1 MATFLD
7 ILLLAAL
14 IVTTTGN
21 LISNFKGKKDNLFG
35 KAAFPLLML
44 LIPAF
49 YGTLVTQDSEPL
61 EQSPE
66 TIYKTSTKSIGVAAL
81 KKAQSESKMLKS
93 QEQSIDK
100 VSSSIESV
108 SQSMDAS
115 SKEEERQSSVKAS
128 EQVSIAASASKEEA
142 SRQAS
147 LSQQASSGNQDTSSA
162 DQVVTDESPK
172 IIGNINTKV
181 YHTPDQAGYRM
192 NAANATYFDN
202 ESQAIANGY
211 RKSKR

>member
-1 MATFLD
+1 MATFFN
-7 ILLLAAL
+7 ILLLAL
-14 IVTTTGN
+14 IVATTGN

-35 KAAFPLLML
+35 KTAFPLLML
-44 LIPAF
+44 LILAF
-49 YGTLVTQDSEPL
+49 YGTLVTQDPEPP

-81 KKAQSESKMLKS
+81 KKAQSESKMLKN

-100 VSSSIESV
+100 MSSSIESV
-108 SQSMDAS
+108 SQSMDA
-115 SKEEERQSSVKAS
+115 
-128 EQVSIAASASKEEA
+128 ASKEEA
-142 SRQAS
+142 SRQAA

>member
-1 MATFLD
+1 METIVD
-7 ILLLAAL
+7 ILLLVL
-14 IVTTTGN
+14 IVAAIGN
-21 LISNFKGKKDNLFG
+21 QILKFKGKKDNFFG

-44 LIPAF
+44 FILAF
-49 YGTLVTQDSEPL
+49 YGDLVTQEP
-61 EQSPE
+61 ETPKQATK

-81 KKAQSESKMLKS
+81 KKARSESKMLKRK
-93 QEQSIDK
+93 EQSIDK

-115 SKEEERQSSVKAS
+115 SKEEARQSSIKAS
-128 EQVSIAASASKEEA
+128 EQASIAASASKEES
-142 SRQAS
+142 SRQAA
-147 LSQQASSGNQDTSSA
+147 LSQQASSTNQDTSSA

-172 IIGNINTKV
+172 IIGNTKTKV
-181 YHTPDQAGYRM
+181 YHTPDQAGYKI

>member
-14 IVTTTGN
+14 IVATTGN

-49 YGTLVTQDSEPL
+49 YGTLVTQDPEPP

-100 VSSSIESV
+100 VSSS
-108 SQSMDAS
+108 
-115 SKEEERQSSVKAS
+115 KEEERQSSVKAS
-128 EQVSIAASASKEEA
+128 EQASIAASASKEEA
-142 SRQAS
+142 SRQAA
-147 LSQQASSGNQDTSSA
+147 LYQQASSGNQDTSSA

>member
-1 MATFLD
+1 M
-7 ILLLAAL
+7 
-14 IVTTTGN
+14 
-21 LISNFKGKKDNLFG
+21 FG

-49 YGTLVTQDSEPL
+49 YGTLVTQDPEPP

-100 VSSSIESV
+100 VSSS
-108 SQSMDAS
+108 
-115 SKEEERQSSVKAS
+115 KEEERQSSVKAS
-128 EQVSIAASASKEEA
+128 EQASIAASASKEEA

>member
-1 MATFLD
+1 
-7 ILLLAAL
+7 
-14 IVTTTGN
+14 
-21 LISNFKGKKDNLFG
+21 
-35 KAAFPLLML
+35 
-44 LIPAF
+44 
-49 YGTLVTQDSEPL
+49 
-61 EQSPE
+61 
-66 TIYKTSTKSIGVAAL
+66 
-81 KKAQSESKMLKS
+81 MLKS

-128 EQVSIAASASKEEA
+128 EQASIAASASKEEA
-142 SRQAS
+142 SRQAA
-147 LSQQASSGNQDTSSA
+147 LSQQASSGN
-162 DQVVTDESPK
+162 QVVTDESPK

>member
-1 MATFLD
+1 MAIFLD
-7 ILLLAAL
+7 ILLLAL
-14 IVTTTGN
+14 IVATIGN

-49 YGTLVTQDSEPL
+49 YGTLVTQEPEPP

-115 SKEEERQSSVKAS
+115 SGNHR
-128 EQVSIAASASKEEA
+128 SKPLNRLPLRPQLQKKKQA
-142 SRQAS
+142 NRPLFLNRLPQAIRTRQAPIR
-147 LSQQASSGNQDTSSA
+147 SSRTSRLKSSA
-162 DQVVTDESPK
+162 ISTQKSTIRLIK
-172 IIGNINTKV
+172 
-181 YHTPDQAGYRM
+181 PDTG
-192 NAANATYFDN
+192 
-202 ESQAIANGY
+202 
-211 RKSKR
+211 

>member
-1 MATFLD
+1 METIVD
-7 ILLLAAL
+7 ILLLVL
-14 IVTTTGN
+14 IVAAIGN
-21 LISNFKGKKDNLFG
+21 QILKFKGKKDNFFG

-44 LIPAF
+44 FILAF
-49 YGTLVTQDSEPL
+49 YGDLVTQEP
-61 EQSPE
+61 ETPKQATK

-81 KKAQSESKMLKS
+81 KKARSESKMLKRK
-93 QEQSIDK
+93 EQSIDK

-115 SKEEERQSSVKAS
+115 SKEEARQSSIKAS
-128 EQVSIAASASKEEA
+128 EQASIAASASKEES
-142 SRQAS
+142 SRQAA
-147 LSQQASSGNQDTSSA
+147 LSQQASSTNQDTSSA

-172 IIGNINTKV
+172 IIGNTKTKV
-181 YHTPDQAGYRM
+181 YHTPDQAGYKM

>member
-1 MATFLD
+1 MAIFLD
-7 ILLLAAL
+7 ILLLAL
-14 IVTTTGN
+14 IVATIGN

-49 YGTLVTQDSEPL
+49 YGTLVTQDPEPP

-115 SKEEERQSSVKAS
+115 SKEE
-128 EQVSIAASASKEEA
+128 A
-142 SRQAS
+142 SRQAA

>member
-1 MATFLD
+1 MAIFLD
-7 ILLLAAL
+7 ILLLAL
-14 IVTTTGN
+14 IVATIGN

-49 YGTLVTQDSEPL
+49 YGTLVTQEPEPP

-128 EQVSIAASASKEEA
+128 EQASIAASASKEEA
-142 SRQAS
+142 SRQP
-147 LSQQASSGNQDTSSA
+147 LFLNRLPQAIRTRQAPIRSSRTSRLKSSA
-162 DQVVTDESPK
+162 ISTQKSTIRLIK
-172 IIGNINTKV
+172 
-181 YHTPDQAGYRM
+181 PDTG
-192 NAANATYFDN
+192 
-202 ESQAIANGY
+202 
-211 RKSKR
+211 

>member
-1 MATFLD
+1 MAIFLD
-7 ILLLAAL
+7 ILLLAL
-14 IVTTTGN
+14 IVATIGN

-49 YGTLVTQDSEPL
+49 YGTLVTQEPEPP

-128 EQVSIAASASKEEA
+128 EQASIAASASKEEA
-142 SRQAS
+142 SRQAA
-147 LSQQASSGNQDTSSA
+147 LSQQAS
-162 DQVVTDESPK
+162 
-172 IIGNINTKV
+172 
-181 YHTPDQAGYRM
+181 
-192 NAANATYFDN
+192 
-202 ESQAIANGY
+202 
-211 RKSKR
+211 

>member
-14 IVTTTGN
+14 IVATTGN
-21 LISNFKGKKDNLFG
+21 LISNLKGKKDNLFG

-49 YGTLVTQDSEPL
+49 YGTLVTQDPEPP

-108 SQSMDAS
+108 SQ
-115 SKEEERQSSVKAS
+115 
-128 EQVSIAASASKEEA
+128 
-142 SRQAS
+142 
-147 LSQQASSGNQDTSSA
+147 
-162 DQVVTDESPK
+162 
-172 IIGNINTKV
+172 
-181 YHTPDQAGYRM
+181 
-192 NAANATYFDN
+192 
-202 ESQAIANGY
+202 
-211 RKSKR
+211 

>member
-14 IVTTTGN
+14 IVATTGN

-49 YGTLVTQDSEPL
+49 YGTLVTQDPEPP

-100 VSSSIESV
+100 VSSS
-108 SQSMDAS
+108 
-115 SKEEERQSSVKAS
+115 KEEERQSSVKAS
-128 EQVSIAASASKEEA
+128 EQASIAASASKEEA

-162 DQVVTDESPK
+162 NQVVTDESPK

>member
-1 MATFLD
+1 MAIFLD
-7 ILLLAAL
+7 ILLLAL
-14 IVTTTGN
+14 IVATIGN

-49 YGTLVTQDSEPL
+49 YGTLVTQEPEPP

-128 EQVSIAASASKEEA
+128 EQASIAASASKEEA
-142 SRQAS
+142 SRQAA
-147 LSQQASSGNQDTSSA
+147 LSQQASSGN
-162 DQVVTDESPK
+162 QVVTDESPK

>member
-7 ILLLAAL
+7 ILLLAL
-14 IVTTTGN
+14 IVATIGN
-21 LISNFKGKKDNLFG
+21 LILKFKGKKDNLFG
-35 KAAFPLLML
+35 KAAFPLFMML
-44 LIPAF
+44 ILAF
-49 YGTLVTQDSEPL
+49 YGDLVTQDHEPP
-61 EQSPE
+61 EQSPK
-66 TIYKTSTKSIGVAAL
+66 TIYKTSTKSIGIAAL
-81 KKAQSESKMLKS
+81 KRARSESKMLKS

-115 SKEEERQSSVKAS
+115 SKEEERQSSIKAS
-128 EQVSIAASASKEEA
+128 EQASIAASASKEEA
-142 SRQAS
+142 SKQAS
-147 LSQQASSGNQDTSSA
+147 LSQQASSSNQDTSSA

-172 IIGNINTKV
+172 IIGNTKTKV
-181 YHTPDQAGYRM
+181 YHMPDQAGYKM

>member
-7 ILLLAAL
+7 ILLLAL
-14 IVTTTGN
+14 IVATIGN
-21 LISNFKGKKDNLFG
+21 LILNLKGKKDNLFG
-35 KAAFPLLML
+35 KAAFPLFMML
-44 LIPAF
+44 ILAF
-49 YGTLVTQDSEPL
+49 YGDLVTQDHEPP
-61 EQSPE
+61 EQSPK
-66 TIYKTSTKSIGVAAL
+66 TIYKTSTKSIGIAAL
-81 KKAQSESKMLKS
+81 KRARSESKMLKS

-115 SKEEERQSSVKAS
+115 SKEEERQSSIKAS
-128 EQVSIAASASKEEA
+128 EQASIAASASKEEA
-142 SRQAS
+142 SKQAS
-147 LSQQASSGNQDTSSA
+147 LSQQASSSNQDTSSA

-172 IIGNINTKV
+172 IIGNTKTKV
-181 YHTPDQAGYRM
+181 YHMPDQAGYRM
-192 NAANATYFDN
+192 NAATATYFDN

>member
-7 ILLLAAL
+7 ILLLAL
-14 IVTTTGN
+14 IVATIEN
-21 LISNFKGKKDNLFG
+21 LILNLKGKKDNLFG
-35 KAAFPLLML
+35 KAAFPLFMML
-44 LIPAF
+44 ILAF
-49 YGTLVTQDSEPL
+49 YGDLVTQDHEPP
-61 EQSPE
+61 EQSPK
-66 TIYKTSTKSIGVAAL
+66 TIYKTSTKSIGIAAL
-81 KKAQSESKMLKS
+81 KRARSESKMLKS

-115 SKEEERQSSVKAS
+115 SKEEERQSSIKAS
-128 EQVSIAASASKEEA
+128 EQASIAASASKEEA
-142 SRQAS
+142 SKQAS
-147 LSQQASSGNQDTSSA
+147 LSQQASSSNQDTSSA

-172 IIGNINTKV
+172 IIGNTKTKV
-181 YHTPDQAGYRM
+181 YHMPDQAGYRM

>member
-7 ILLLAAL
+7 ILLLAL
-14 IVTTTGN
+14 IVATIGN

-44 LIPAF
+44 LILAF
-49 YGTLVTQDSEPL
+49 YGTLVT
-61 EQSPE
+61 
-66 TIYKTSTKSIGVAAL
+66 IGVAAL

-100 VSSSIESV
+100 MSSSIESV

-128 EQVSIAASASKEEA
+128 EQASIAASASKEEA
-142 SRQAS
+142 SRQAD

>member
-1 MATFLD
+1 METIVD
-7 ILLLAAL
+7 ILLLVL
-14 IVTTTGN
+14 IVAAIGN
-21 LISNFKGKKDNLFG
+21 QILKFKGKKDNFFG

-44 LIPAF
+44 FILAF
-49 YGTLVTQDSEPL
+49 YGDLVTQEP
-61 EQSPE
+61 ETPKQATK

-128 EQVSIAASASKEEA
+128 EQASIAASASKEEA

-147 LSQQASSGNQDTSSA
+147 LSQQSSSGNQDTSSA

-172 IIGNINTKV
+172 IIGNTKTKV
-181 YHTPDQAGYRM
+181 YHTPDQAGYKM

>member
-1 MATFLD
+1 MAIFLD
-7 ILLLAAL
+7 ILLLAL
-14 IVTTTGN
+14 IVATIGN

-49 YGTLVTQDSEPL
+49 YGTLVTQEPEPP

-100 VSSSIESV
+100 VSSS
-108 SQSMDAS
+108 
-115 SKEEERQSSVKAS
+115 KEEERQSSVKAS
-128 EQVSIAASASKEEA
+128 EQASIAASASKEEA
-142 SRQAS
+142 SRQAA

>member
-14 IVTTTGN
+14 IVATTGN

-49 YGTLVTQDSEPL
+49 YGTLVTQDPEPP

-81 KKAQSESKMLKS
+81 KK
-93 QEQSIDK
+93 
-100 VSSSIESV
+100 
-108 SQSMDAS
+108 
-115 SKEEERQSSVKAS
+115 SSVRIKNA
-128 EQVSIAASASKEEA
+128 KKP
-142 SRQAS
+142 
-147 LSQQASSGNQDTSSA
+147 G
-162 DQVVTDESPK
+162 
-172 IIGNINTKV
+172 TK
-181 YHTPDQAGYRM
+181 H
-192 NAANATYFDN
+192 
-202 ESQAIANGY
+202 
-211 RKSKR
+211 

>member
-14 IVTTTGN
+14 IVATTGN

-49 YGTLVTQDSEPL
+49 YGTLVTQDSEPP
-61 EQSPE
+61 EQSLE

-147 LSQQASSGNQDTSSA
+147 SGNQDTSSA

>member
-1 MATFLD
+1 MAIFLD
-7 ILLLAAL
+7 ILLLAL
-14 IVTTTGN
+14 IVATIGN

-49 YGTLVTQDSEPL
+49 YGTLVTQEPEPP

-128 EQVSIAASASKEEA
+128 EQ
-142 SRQAS
+142 
-147 LSQQASSGNQDTSSA
+147 ASSGNQDTSSA
-162 DQVVTDESPK
+162 NQVVTDESPK

>member
-14 IVTTTGN
+14 IVATTGN
-21 LISNFKGKKDNLFG
+21 LISNLKGKKDNLFG

-49 YGTLVTQDSEPL
+49 YGTLVTQDPEPP

-128 EQVSIAASASKEEA
+128 EQASIAASASKEEA
-142 SRQAS
+142 SR
-147 LSQQASSGNQDTSSA
+147 QASSGNQDTSSA

>member
-7 ILLLAAL
+7 ILLLALTVSA
-14 IVTTTGN
+14 IGN

-49 YGTLVTQDSEPL
+49 YGSLVTQHPEPP

-93 QEQSIDK
+93 FIHRK
-100 VSSSIESV
+100 RFAINGCFIKRRGT
-108 SQSMDAS
+108 A
-115 SKEEERQSSVKAS
+115 
-128 EQVSIAASASKEEA
+128 
-142 SRQAS
+142 
-147 LSQQASSGNQDTSSA
+147 
-162 DQVVTDESPK
+162 
-172 IIGNINTKV
+172 IIG
-181 YHTPDQAGYRM
+181 Q
-192 NAANATYFDN
+192 
-202 ESQAIANGY
+202 SL
-211 RKSKR
+211 

>member
-1 MATFLD
+1 MATFFN
-7 ILLLAAL
+7 ILLLAL
-14 IVTTTGN
+14 IVATTGN

-35 KAAFPLLML
+35 KTAFPLLML
-44 LIPAF
+44 LILAF
-49 YGTLVTQDSEPL
+49 YGTLVTQDPEPP

-81 KKAQSESKMLKS
+81 KKAQSESKMLKN

-100 VSSSIESV
+100 MSSSIESV

-128 EQVSIAASASKEEA
+128 EQASIAASASKEEA
-142 SRQAS
+142 SRQAA

-162 DQVVTDESPK
+162 DQVVTDESSAISTQK
-172 IIGNINTKV
+172 STIRLIK
-181 YHTPDQAGYRM
+181 PDTG
-192 NAANATYFDN
+192 
-202 ESQAIANGY
+202 
-211 RKSKR
+211 

>member
-1 MATFLD
+1 MATFFN
-7 ILLLAAL
+7 ILLLAL
-14 IVTTTGN
+14 IVATTGN

-49 YGTLVTQDSEPL
+49 YGTLVTQPP

-128 EQVSIAASASKEEA
+128 EQASIAASASKEEA
-142 SRQAS
+142 SRQAA

>member
-1 MATFLD
+1 MAIFLD
-7 ILLLAAL
+7 ILLLAL
-14 IVTTTGN
+14 IVATIGN

-49 YGTLVTQDSEPL
+49 YGTLVTQEPEPP

-100 VSSSIESV
+100 VSSAFRN
-108 SQSMDAS
+108 QWMLHQKKRNGNHR
-115 SKEEERQSSVKAS
+115 SKPLNRLPLRPQLQKKKQADRPLFLNRLP
-128 EQVSIAASASKEEA
+128 QAIRT
-142 SRQAS
+142 RQAPIR
-147 LSQQASSGNQDTSSA
+147 SSRTSRLKSSA
-162 DQVVTDESPK
+162 ISTQKSTIRLIK
-172 IIGNINTKV
+172 
-181 YHTPDQAGYRM
+181 PDTG
-192 NAANATYFDN
+192 
-202 ESQAIANGY
+202 
-211 RKSKR
+211 

>member
-14 IVTTTGN
+14 IVATTGN

-49 YGTLVTQDSEPL
+49 YGTLVTQDPEPP

-100 VSSSIESV
+100 VSSS
-108 SQSMDAS
+108 
-115 SKEEERQSSVKAS
+115 KEEERQSSVKAS
-128 EQVSIAASASKEEA
+128 EQASIAASASKEEA

>member
-7 ILLLAAL
+7 ILLLAL
-14 IVTTTGN
+14 IVATIGN
-21 LISNFKGKKDNLFG
+21 LILNLKGKKDNLFG
-35 KAAFPLLML
+35 KAAFPLFMML
-44 LIPAF
+44 ILAF
-49 YGTLVTQDSEPL
+49 YGDLVTQDHEPP
-61 EQSPE
+61 EQSPK
-66 TIYKTSTKSIGVAAL
+66 TIYKTSTKSIGIAAL
-81 KKAQSESKMLKS
+81 KRARSESKMLKS

-115 SKEEERQSSVKAS
+115 SKEEKRQSSIKAS
-128 EQVSIAASASKEEA
+128 EQASIAASASKEEA
-142 SRQAS
+142 SKQAS
-147 LSQQASSGNQDTSSA
+147 LSQQASSSNQDTSSA

-172 IIGNINTKV
+172 IIGNTKTKV
-181 YHTPDQAGYRM
+181 YHMPDQAGYRM